1 MKNKPQLILMSHGF
15 MALEM
20 LNSAKMIVGDV
31 SEANVLSMAEAD
43 GLAGTTQKLEAI
55 LNKWDKN
62 QEIIILTDLRGGT
75 PCNVAMMKM
84 QDYSNLKVLSGL
96 NLGMLI
102 EALMSPLVDVR
113 ELENYLLEIGR
124 ESVSKIELPEMD
136 ADDEEYE
143 D

>member
-124 ESVSKIELPEMD
+124 ESVSKIEMPEMD

>member
-62 QEIIILTDLRGGT
+62 QEIMILTDLRGGT

-84 QDYSNLKVLSGL
+84 QDYPNLKVLSGL

-102 EALMSPLVDVR
+102 EALMSPLVDVK